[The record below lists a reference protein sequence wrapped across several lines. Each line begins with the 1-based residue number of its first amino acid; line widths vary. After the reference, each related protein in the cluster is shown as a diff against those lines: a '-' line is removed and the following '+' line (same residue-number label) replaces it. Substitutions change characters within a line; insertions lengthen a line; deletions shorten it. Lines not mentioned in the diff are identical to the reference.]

1 MKILFTIVMSFALA
15 CSLYSCD
22 ALAQESEV
30 VPNTSEPY
38 FISAQAE
45 EDALIALCAATLLL
59 TDEIEAATW
68 FTTIVSDVLAINYFT
83 NVFTVGIDTGQIKQ
97 EELDEASAACLVVK
111 AKFEARQ

>member
-45 EDALIALCAATLLL
+45 EDALIAL
-59 TDEIEAATW
+59 
-68 FTTIVSDVLAINYFT
+68 
-83 NVFTVGIDTGQIKQ
+83 
-97 EELDEASAACLVVK
+97 
-111 AKFEARQ
+111 